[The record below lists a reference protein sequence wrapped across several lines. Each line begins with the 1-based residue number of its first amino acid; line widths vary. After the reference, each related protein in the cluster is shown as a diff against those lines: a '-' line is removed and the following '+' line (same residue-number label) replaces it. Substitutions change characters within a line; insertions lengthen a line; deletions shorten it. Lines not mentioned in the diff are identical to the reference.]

1 VTRIL
6 IVEDNESLALGLA
19 RSLEAAG
26 FAAEILAD
34 GTAVLPAVSAD
45 PPALIVLDLTL
56 PGRSGF
62 AILRDLRARGL
73 GTPVLI
79 LSARGQEA
87 EKVQGFR
94 LGADDYVVKPVGVL
108 ELIARVEAILRR
120 SGTDA
125 DAAAPPD
132 SDAELPETVG
142 FGDVEVNTRRHVVTR
157 SGEAVDLS
165 PLEYEL
171 LICLLRRDG
180 GVVDRASLLT
190 EVWGYKVPV
199 PTRTVDTHVGNLRA
213 KLEED
218 PSRPRHIVTV
228 RKVGYRLDR

>member
-1 VTRIL
+1 MSRVV

-26 FAAEILAD
+26 FTVDVIGD
-34 GTAVLPAVSAD
+34 GDTARSAIHSD
-45 PPALIVLDLTL
+45 PPDLVVLDLML
-56 PGRSGF
+56 PGRDGF
-62 AILRDLRARGL
+62 SLLRELRAEGL
-73 GTPVLI
+73 DTPVLI

-120 SGTDA
+120 ATTGEGS
-125 DAAAPPD
+125 APDEP
-132 SDAELPETVG
+132 AGALH
-142 FGDVEVNTRRHVVTR
+142 FGDVEVDPGSHVVTKA
-157 SGEAVDLS
+157 GDAVELS
-165 PLEYEL
+165 PLEYDL
-171 LICLLRRDG
+171 LVCLLRRDG
-180 GVVDRASLLT
+180 AVVDRETLLK
-190 EVWGYKVPV
+190 EVWGYKVAV

-213 KLEED
+213 KLEDD
-218 PSRPRHIVTV
+218 PSRPRHLITV